1 MKKSLILLFAA
12 MLAFSASAF
21 AQKTVKLGHIN
32 SSDLMQIMPGKDS
45 AQAAF
50 EAEVKILEGELKAM
64 QDELEKKLNDYQE
77 RKSQMTE
84 LIRTTKEQELNDLN
98 QRITIYQQNAQKKLQ
113 EKEAELLQPII
124 DRAKQA
130 ISDVAKENGYTYIFD
145 TSAGA
150 VLYQQD
156 SDDILNLVKMS
167 VFFTAC
173 EKFLVSTFSFY
184 LVVNHKYD
192 FVGIDNC

>member
-98 QRITIYQQNAQKKLQ
+98 QRIQVYQQNAQKKLQ

-156 SDDILNLVKMS
+156 SDDILNLVK
-167 VFFTAC
+167 
-173 EKFLVSTFSFY
+173 KKLG
-184 LVVNHKYD
+184 LK
-192 FVGIDNC
+192 